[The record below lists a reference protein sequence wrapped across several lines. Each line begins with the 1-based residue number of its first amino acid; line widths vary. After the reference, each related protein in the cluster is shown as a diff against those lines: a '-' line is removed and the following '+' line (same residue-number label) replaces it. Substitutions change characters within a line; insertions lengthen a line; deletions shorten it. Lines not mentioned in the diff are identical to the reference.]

1 MLPRRTPQRP
11 RRHSRPIVASGF
23 LVLIQFLAAGTATAG
38 SLEGFVRVKGETEGP
53 SLAYI
58 ALDPMAHA
66 DSAET
71 ASPGYR
77 AVSNP
82 SGFYTMRNLPPG
94 AYRRTCRAV
103 GYRDFADT
111 VLIGEGTLRRDI
123 VLQAAPFPIG
133 TVDVSGEREA
143 RDIRGTPSY
152 VEIPARE
159 LKRLPAVGEAD
170 LIRSLQ
176 LLPGVQSASDFSS
189 GLYIRGGG
197 PDQTLILLDQVPL
210 YNPTHAFGFFSTFNP
225 GAIKDVALYKG
236 AYPSEYGGRLGSVLD
251 VENRDGSRDG
261 LRGTGAVSVIAGR
274 ATVEG
279 PIRNGS
285 WILSARRT
293 YLEPVLNAVRNDST
307 EIPSYFFYDLNGR
320 VHRSLGPRDDISF
333 SGYRGRDKLHLDLD
347 RGTFVDIRWG
357 NVAGMAHWLHEFRPG
372 ATAGFLVSATEY
384 RSDTD
389 VKIFSTPL
397 FFGNRLLDLTA
408 KGDVAWT
415 AAPGH
420 AARAGVSASTYHF
433 QLGQEFNGVAQPGF
447 DERPSA
453 VAAYAEDQWTPN
465 VLWTVRPGMRA
476 ELFGSGG
483 KLLLEP
489 RLSVNHVVGPNLRAK
504 VGGGG
509 YTQHLQ
515 LVSTEAFNGTDFW
528 VPTDASAK
536 PGRSWQAVSGLEWL
550 PSDAYTVSVEG
561 YYTWLRN
568 LVQLDNTRS
577 ADAQG
582 TSTEDLFHTG
592 GRGWA
597 SGVELFAQKR
607 RGPLTGWVGYTL
619 GWSRRRWPEL
629 NQGQTFPPKY
639 DRRHDVKVVAQWN
652 RKRWSY
658 GADFVFATGQAFTPL
673 DAQYSLDD
681 PATGQP
687 KMLLLPGPKNSAR
700 LLPYHRLDVSA
711 TLHGHLFGVP
721 ANYYAQI
728 FNLYNRKNEWFIQYD
743 TESSTGADPKIVHQ
757 LPLIPTI
764 GINFDL

>member
-1 MLPRRTPQRP
+1 MA
-11 RRHSRPIVASGF
+11 VAAA
-23 LVLIQFLAAGTATAG
+23 LALAPLLSAGHALAG
-38 SLEGFVRVKGETEGP
+38 SLEGFVRSTGEGDP
-53 SLAYI
+53 VPYARV
-58 ALDPMAHA
+58 ALTRIGAA
-66 DSAET
+66 DSAGAHVVGT
-71 ASPGYR
+71 L
-77 AVSNP
+77 SNP
-82 SGFYTMRNLPPG
+82 NGYYSIRVVPPG
-94 AYRRTCRAV
+94 TYRLIVRV
-103 GYRDFADT
+103 IGYSDLADT
-111 VLIGEGTLRRDI
+111 VALGEQTVRRDLVI
-123 VLQAAPFPIG
+123 TAVPLPIG
-133 TVDVSGEREA
+133 TVDVTGERAGREA
-143 RDIRGTPSY
+143 RGSPSY

-159 LKRLPAVGEAD
+159 LKQLPAVGEQD

-176 LLPGVQSASDFSS
+176 LLPGVQAASDFSS

-197 PDQTLILLDQVPL
+197 PDQTLILLDQIPL

-236 AYPSEYGGRLGSVLD
+236 AYPSQYGGRLGSVLD

-274 ATVEG
+274 ATAEG

-285 WILSARRT
+285 WIVAARRT
-293 YLEPVLNAVRNDST
+293 YLEPILDAVRNDST
-307 EIPSYFFYDLNGR
+307 EIPSYFFYDMSGR
-320 VHRSLGPRDDISF
+320 VHRSLGRRDDLSL

-347 RGTFVDIRWG
+347 HGTFVDIRWG
-357 NVAGMAHWLHEFRPG
+357 NVAGMARWTHGFSPG
-372 ATAGFLVSATEY
+372 VTGTLLLSATEY

-397 FFGNRLLDLTA
+397 FFGNRLLDLSA
-408 KGDVAWT
+408 KADVGWN
-415 AAPGH
+415 AATDH
-420 AARAGVSASTYHF
+420 AVRAGTTLSAYRF
-433 QLGQEFNGVAQPGF
+433 ELAQQFNGVPQPGF
-447 DERPSA
+447 DERPRA
-453 VAAYAEDQWTPN
+453 VTAYVEDLWTPS

-476 ELFGSGG
+476 ERFGSSG
-483 KLLLEP
+483 KIALEP
-489 RLSVNHVVGPNLRAK
+489 RFSASHVVGPNVRVKA
-504 VGGGG
+504 GGGG

-528 VPTDASAK
+528 VPTDASARA
-536 PGRSWQAVSGLEWL
+536 GRSWQAVGGVEWL
-550 PSDAYTVSVEG
+550 PSERYTLSIEG

-568 LVQLDNTRS
+568 LVQLDNNRS

-582 TSTEDLFHTG
+582 TRTEDLFYTG

-607 RGPLTGWVGYTL
+607 RGALTGWVGYTL

-652 RKRWSY
+652 RTRWSY

-673 DAQYSLDD
+673 EARYDLAD
-681 PATGQP
+681 PATGSE
-687 KMLLLPGPKNSAR
+687 KLLPLAGARNSAR
-700 LLPYHRLDVSA
+700 LLPYHRLDVSV
-711 TLHGHLFGVP
+711 TRHGHLFGVP
-721 ANYYAQI
+721 ADYYVQV
-728 FNLYNRKNEWFIQYD
+728 FNVYNRKNEWFIQYD
-743 TESSTGADPKIVHQ
+743 TENGAPDPKIVHQ